1 MGERGR
7 EMEEDEATL
16 KHGNTMSKKIH
27 PLTKIWRQ
35 LQWEDGFF
43 CAVIRT
49 HLHTW
54 ALYVSTITSITS
66 PYVCTC
72 WHVSNPRKWHD
83 IDGAENGEKWNV
95 AKCRANIFQHV
106 ADMSSDMSMLHQN
119 CRRWHPTN
127 PTKITRTCNGPL
139 RHNNQV
145 WVVHAS
151 TLVSFLVAVLVW
163 CTCGWVKNS
172 ENKAK
177 FRVFSGWPI
186 LIF

>member
-49 HLHTW
+49 HLPTW

-72 WHVSNPRKWHD
+72 WYVSNPRKWHD
-83 IDGAENGEKWNV
+83 IDGAENGEKWKMLPNV
-95 AKCRANIFQHV
+95 GPTFSN
-106 ADMSSDMSMLHQN
+106 MSLT
-119 CRRWHPTN
+119 CHPTHQCRVEIAN
-127 PTKITRTCNGPL
+127 ADIQQTQLRCVILCNYYIFG
-139 RHNNQV
+139 
-145 WVVHAS
+145 
-151 TLVSFLVAVLVW
+151 VLFW
-163 CTCGWVKNS
+163 
-172 ENKAK
+172 K
-177 FRVFSGWPI
+177 FRYNRCEIRKVFCLKVWY
-186 LIF
+186 FEW